1 MPVEKRI
8 HIEKFFYCFRKL
20 ISCVL
25 TNRLMCCIF
34 AIINGCVSYTVCIS
48 RYSSALLCNNFND
61 LKF

>member
-20 ISCVL
+20 ISCVF

-34 AIINGCVSYTVCIS
+34 AIINGCVHILYVYLDIVVHCCVII
-48 RYSSALLCNNFND
+48 LMI
-61 LKF
+61 